1 MRLLGIVMREVSLF
15 WKRSRIKQLDIGEL
29 ADIFKQA
36 EFISYVKRIPKDI
49 RVILKVNFCEGKSPE
64 DLTGLRFIELLDI
77 ILEPKDNND
86 SFLILVRI
94 NHSVSNLNAR
104 TNGTSSVAGS
114 RLDGEGLTYIIQGPP
129 MKLRIVSTLAR
140 LISQPDRISARSLD
154 FNSTLNHSAL
164 STKQLKLAKFAYDR
178 GFFDI
183 PKRTRISDIAS
194 EIGLA
199 RATIS
204 EHLARIE
211 SILMDDMFSS
221 YDEAYTDPKLVKS
234 LIETITMEV
243 EDDDMN
249 QVDNMIQILSG
260 IKDSI
265 KSQLTEVK
273 QEEFDEITDDELI
286 QMAVKEHEENI
297 SFIDEIIEEK
307 FKTSSN

>member
-1 MRLLGIVMREVSLF
+1 MREVTLF
-15 WKRSRIKQLDIGEL
+15 WKRDRIRDLDIGEL
-29 ADIFKQA
+29 TNIFKQA
-36 EFISYVKRIPKDI
+36 EFISYVKRVPKDI
-49 RVILKVNFCEGKSPE
+49 RIILKVNFCDGKSPNDIV
-64 DLTGLRFIELLDI
+64 DLHFFELLDV
-77 ILEPKDNND
+77 ILEPRDHSD
-86 SFLILVRI
+86 SYLILVKV

-104 TNGTSSVAGS
+104 TNGTSSVPGS

-129 MKLRIVSTLAR
+129 IKLRLVSTLAR
-140 LISQPDRISARSLD
+140 LIAQPDRISARSLD

-183 PKRTRISDIAS
+183 PKRTRISDLAS

-234 LIETITMEV
+234 LIETVTMEI
-243 EDDDMN
+243 ENDDMN
-249 QVDNMIQILSG
+249 LVDI
-260 IKDSI
+260 
-265 KSQLTEVK
+265 
-273 QEEFDEITDDELI
+273 
-286 QMAVKEHEENI
+286 
-297 SFIDEIIEEK
+297 
-307 FKTSSN
+307 

>member
-1 MRLLGIVMREVSLF
+1 MREVSLF

-64 DLTGLRFIELLDI
+64 DLAGLRFIELLDI

-140 LISQPDRISARSLD
+140 LISHPDRISARSLD

>member
-1 MRLLGIVMREVSLF
+1 MRLSGPIMREVSLF

-36 EFISYVKRIPKDI
+36 EFISYVKRVPRDI
-49 RVILKVNFCEGKSPE
+49 RVILKVNFCDGKSPD
-64 DLTGLRFIELLDI
+64 DLMGLRFIELLDI

-221 YDEAYTDPKLVKS
+221 YDESYTDPKLVKS
-234 LIETITMEV
+234 LIETITLET
-243 EDDDMN
+243 EDDDLN
-249 QVDNMIQILSG
+249 QVENMIQILNG
-260 IKDSI
+260 IKESI

-273 QEEFDEITDDELI
+273 HEEFDEITDDELI

-297 SFIDEIIEEK
+297 SFIDDIIEEK

>member
-1 MRLLGIVMREVSLF
+1 MLEQMELVS
-15 WKRSRIKQLDIGEL
+15 
-29 ADIFKQA
+29 
-36 EFISYVKRIPKDI
+36 VP
-49 RVILKVNFCEGKSPE
+49 
-64 DLTGLRFIELLDI
+64 
-77 ILEPKDNND
+77 
-86 SFLILVRI
+86 
-94 NHSVSNLNAR
+94 
-104 TNGTSSVAGS
+104 GS

-154 FNSTLNHSAL
+154 FNSTLDHSAL

-221 YDEAYTDPKLVKS
+221 YDESYTDPKLVKS

-243 EDDDMN
+243 ESDDLN
-249 QVDNMIQILSG
+249 QVANMLQILSE
-260 IKDSI
+260 I
-265 KSQLTEVK
+265 KSSINSQIIEIK
-273 QEEFDEITDDELI
+273 HEDFDQITDDELI
-286 QMAVKEHEENI
+286 EMAVKEHEENI
-297 SFIDEIIEEK
+297 SFIDDIVEEK
-307 FKTSSN
+307 FKSTSI

>member
-1 MRLLGIVMREVSLF
+1 MREVTLF
-15 WKRSRIKQLDIGEL
+15 WKRSRVEQLDIGEL
-29 ADIFKQA
+29 TDIFKQA

-49 RVILKVNFCEGKSPE
+49 RVILKVNFCQGKSPE
-64 DLTGLRFIELLDI
+64 DLVGLRFIELLDI

-86 SFLILVRI
+86 SFLILVKL

-104 TNGTSSVAGS
+104 TNGTSTVPGS

-154 FNSTLNHSAL
+154 FNSTLDHSAL

-221 YDEAYTDPKLVKS
+221 YDESYTDPKLVKS

-243 EDDDMN
+243 ESDDLN
-249 QVDNMIQILSG
+249 QVANMLQILSE
-260 IKDSI
+260 I
-265 KSQLTEVK
+265 KSSINSQITEIK
-273 QEEFDEITDDELI
+273 HEDFDQITDDELI
-286 QMAVKEHEENI
+286 EMAVKEHEENI
-297 SFIDEIIEEK
+297 SFIDDIVEEK
-307 FKTSSN
+307 FKSSSI

>member
-1 MRLLGIVMREVSLF
+1 MREVSLF

-36 EFISYVKRIPKDI
+36 EFISYVKRVPRDI
-49 RVILKVNFCEGKSPE
+49 RVILKVNFCDGKSPD
-64 DLTGLRFIELLDI
+64 DLMGLRFIELLDI

-221 YDEAYTDPKLVKS
+221 YDESYTDPKLVKS
-234 LIETITMEV
+234 LIETITLET
-243 EDDDMN
+243 EDDDLN
-249 QVDNMIQILSG
+249 QVENMIQILNG
-260 IKDSI
+260 IKESI

-273 QEEFDEITDDELI
+273 HEEFDEITDDELI

-297 SFIDEIIEEK
+297 SFIDDIIEEK

>member
-1 MRLLGIVMREVSLF
+1 MRLLAYIMREVSLF
-15 WKRSRIKQLDIGEL
+15 WKRSRIRQLDIGEL
-29 ADIFKQA
+29 ADIFKRA
-36 EFISYVKRIPKDI
+36 EFISYVKRVPKDI

-64 DLTGLRFIELLDI
+64 DLSGLRFIELLDI

-221 YDEAYTDPKLVKS
+221 YDESYTDPKLVKS
-234 LIETITMEV
+234 LIETITLEI

-249 QVDNMIQILSG
+249 QVENMIQILNG
-260 IKDSI
+260 IKESI

-273 QEEFDEITDDELI
+273 HEEFDEITDDELI

-297 SFIDEIIEEK
+297 SFIDEVIEEK
-307 FKTSSN
+307 FKTSSI

>member
-1 MRLLGIVMREVSLF
+1 MSISAAFMREVTLF
-15 WKRSRIKQLDIGEL
+15 WKRSRVEQLDIGEL
-29 ADIFKQA
+29 TDIFKQA

-49 RVILKVNFCEGKSPE
+49 RVILKVNFCQGKSPE
-64 DLTGLRFIELLDI
+64 DLVGLRFIELLDI

-86 SFLILVRI
+86 SFLILVKL

-104 TNGTSSVAGS
+104 TNGTSTVPGS

-154 FNSTLNHSAL
+154 FNSSLDHSAL

-221 YDEAYTDPKLVKS
+221 YDESYTDPKLVKS

-243 EDDDMN
+243 ESDDLN
-249 QVDNMIQILSG
+249 QVANMLQILSE
-260 IKDSI
+260 I
-265 KSQLTEVK
+265 KSSISSQITEIK
-273 QEEFDEITDDELI
+273 HEDFDQITDDELI
-286 QMAVKEHEENI
+286 EMAVKEHEENI
-297 SFIDEIIEEK
+297 SFIDDIVEEK
-307 FKTSSN
+307 FKSSSI

>member
-1 MRLLGIVMREVSLF
+1 MRLLGHIMREVSLF
-15 WKRSRIKQLDIGEL
+15 WKRSRIRQLDIGEL

-36 EFISYVKRIPKDI
+36 EFISYVKRVPKDI

-64 DLTGLRFIELLDI
+64 DLRGLRFIELLDI

-221 YDEAYTDPKLVKS
+221 YDESYTDPKLVKS
-234 LIETITMEV
+234 LIETITLEI

-249 QVDNMIQILSG
+249 QVENMLQILNG

-265 KSQLTEVK
+265 KIQLTEVK
-273 QEEFDEITDDELI
+273 HEEFDEITDDELI

-297 SFIDEIIEEK
+297 SFIDEVIEEK
-307 FKTSSN
+307 FKTSSI